1 LAEPAR
7 AIRIEIGLKLWTKD
21 ETPRKDRRHLFVL
34 GASLVSS
41 ESRRVP
47 LLADFYQQYLDRHDP
62 ADFADRTS
70 RAYTQGTLQ
79 RLSEHDSRP
88 VRRAAVLAL
97 GFLGDYEANH
107 VMGRALHDEDRTVR
121 MLAENG
127 IGNVW
132 RRAGNDDQRQE
143 LSAVADLNSAEQFEE
158 ASRRAT
164 ELTRKAPWFAEAW
177 SQRAIANFALA
188 RYNEAIRDCHQA
200 LEINPYHFAAA
211 SGMGEAYLELN
222 NHLSAL
228 EGFRRALR
236 LNPNLESVRAQI
248 TRLTRLIEGK

>member
-1 LAEPAR
+1 
-7 AIRIEIGLKLWTKD
+7 
-21 ETPRKDRRHLFVL
+21 
-34 GASLVSS
+34 
-41 ESRRVP
+41 
-47 LLADFYQQYLDRHDP
+47 LDRHDS
-62 ADFADRTS
+62 ADFADRAS

-79 RLSEHDSRP
+79 RLSEHDSRQ

-127 IGNVW
+127 ISNVW
-132 RRAGNDDQRQE
+132 RRAGNDDQRRE
-143 LSAVADLNSAEQFEE
+143 LSAVSDLNSAERFDE
-158 ASRRAT
+158 ARRRAT

-177 SQRAIANFALA
+177 NQRAIANLALS
-188 RYNEAIRDCHQA
+188 RYDEAIRDCHQA

-211 SGMGEAYLELN
+211 SGMGEAYLQLN